1 MAVIASIL
9 LALSVFFAVIGAIGM
24 WLMRDP
30 YQRLHYITLPCSV
43 SSGLLTVAVLLHD
56 PQKQAAAKVALVALV
71 LFLMNGVVTQA
82 TARAVWVRKEGCWPP
97 EKPPP
102 APERAPHPEPNR

>member
-1 MAVIASIL
+1 MAVIATIL
-9 LALSVFFAVIGAIGM
+9 LSLAVFFAVAGAVGM

-43 SSGLLTVAVLLHD
+43 SSGLLTLAVLLHE

-71 LFLMNGVVTQA
+71 LFLMNAVVTQA
-82 TARAVWVRKEGCWPP
+82 TARAVWVRKEGHWPP
-97 EKPPP
+97 ARPPP
-102 APERAPHPEPNR
+102 EQKP

>member
-1 MAVIASIL
+1 VIAGIL
-9 LALSVFFAVIGAIGM
+9 VGLAVFFAVIGSVGM

-43 SSGLLTVAVLLHD
+43 SSGLLSVAVLLHD
-56 PQKQAAAKVALVALV
+56 PQKQAAAKVALVAVV
-71 LFLMNGVVTQA
+71 LFLMNAVVTQV

-97 EKPPP
+97 AKPPP
-102 APERAPHPEPNR
+102 SPPPEPKS

>member
-1 MAVIASIL
+1 MIAGVL
-9 LALSVFFAVIGAIGM
+9 LGLCVFFAVTGAVGM

-43 SSGLLTVAVLLHD
+43 SSGLLTVAILLHD

-71 LFLMNGVVTQA
+71 LFLMNAVVTQA
-82 TARAVWVRKEGCWPP
+82 TARAIWVRKEGTWPP
-97 EKPPP
+97 ARPPP
-102 APERAPHPEPNR
+102 EPKPEPKS